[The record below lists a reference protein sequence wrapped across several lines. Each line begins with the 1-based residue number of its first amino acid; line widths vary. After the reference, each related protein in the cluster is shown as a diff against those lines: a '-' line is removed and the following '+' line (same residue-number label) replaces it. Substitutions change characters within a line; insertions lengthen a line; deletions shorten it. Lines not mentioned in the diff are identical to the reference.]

1 MFELV
6 NGRDLTGAASSRPR
20 VTKLRTDGPIGDER
34 YFVAVRKVGSEHLWQ
49 WSIDADPGDE
59 LIVRAYVNNSCADN
73 YGHGCWLQGTTL
85 TLESFHKPGRTSFAA
100 NLDAV
105 NAKRVWDG
113 VEIKTQVLR
122 DNTRT
127 IINRVVDAF
136 DELQYLIAIE
146 HGAGELDMHGAALT
160 AGYQDAYPTLA
171 EAVKLTAGQWK
182 KAHAPEMALRF
193 LQRFHA
199 WRTG

>member
-113 VEIKTQVLR
+113 VEIKTNPNATVELVPGSVTLESNAHPGSKGGLSLDQAAAFEDGVVLGYEEMDGEIR
-122 DNTRT
+122 PGYQYALYVTFRV
-127 IINRVVDAF
+127 RVV
-136 DELQYLIAIE
+136 Q
-146 HGAGELDMHGAALT
+146 
-160 AGYQDAYPTLA
+160 
-171 EAVKLTAGQWK
+171 
-182 KAHAPEMALRF
+182 
-193 LQRFHA
+193 
-199 WRTG
+199 